1 MEEIKNSPQV
11 YTNQVGI
18 EEIKKNP
25 RVYTIQEGIED
36 IKSNLLNTYCPKGYR
51 RDEKLTLK
59 YTPPG
64 RV

>member
-36 IKSNLLNTYCPKGYR
+36 IKINLLNTYCPKGNR
-51 RDEKLTLK
+51 RD
-59 YTPPG
+59 
-64 RV
+64 